1 MKNQDFELDSMNQGE
16 IISHHDTI
24 IEGKH
29 ITIDTI
35 IRHDT
40 LIIEKVTFDK
50 EIQIIER
57 LMERPD
63 FGKSAVS
70 ILILVFVMYSV
81 WKKWSCKK
89 EN

>member
-1 MKNQDFELDSMNQGE
+1 MNEDTTYTEL
-16 IISHHDTI
+16 IHVDTI
-24 IEGKH
+24 IDGNH
-29 ITIDTI
+29 TIIDTI
-35 IRHDT
+35 YKHDT

-70 ILILVFVMYSV
+70 ILIMVFVVFSI
-81 WKKWSCKK
+81 WKKWNYKSKK
-89 EN
+89 